1 MKPQLGVAAAAAA
14 CLFAVAGCASGANT
28 TGPGTSGA
36 NGGSSTTFVKKDPLI
51 LGYSVYDQTDPYFIA
66 YAKGVQARAA
76 ERGAEVVI
84 SDSKDSAQIQVTGSS
99 QLISRNISALLITPV
114 QPDSLP
120 ATISAAH
127 AAKIPVLVGDI
138 GATGDYDYFVQ
149 SNNEEGGGQAAE
161 YLCKKFDDGQ
171 PHEIAFIR
179 DDPGHAAGEAR
190 GKGFKDGLAKCPNL
204 KLVSEIP
211 GQTIEAA
218 FKAGQDIFAAN
229 PNVEAIFG
237 FNSNAVQG
245 AVRASET
252 SNKKPTIVGFN
263 GDPIE
268 LDLIEQGKQEATVAQ
283 DPFGQ
288 GQALVDAA
296 LDLLD
301 GKEPKFTDAASKT
314 LEQPTTL
321 VTKENLADFRAK
333 LTQQ

>member
-1 MKPQLGVAAAAAA
+1 MKPKLALAAASAV
-14 CLFAVAGCASGANT
+14 CLFAVAGCASGANPSGT
-28 TGPGTSGA
+28 SSPGT
-36 NGGSSTTFVKKDPLI
+36 NGGAGTQFVKKDPLI

-76 ERGAEVVI
+76 ERGAEVAI

-138 GATGDYDYFVQ
+138 GAKGDYDYFVQ
-149 SNNEEGGGQAAE
+149 SNNLEGGGQAAE
-161 YLCKKFDDGQ
+161 YLCKKFDDGKD
-171 PHEIAFIR
+171 HEIAFIR

-211 GQTIEAA
+211 GQTVEAA
-218 FKAGQDIFAAN
+218 YKAGQDIFAAN

-245 AVRASET
+245 AVRAAET
-252 SNKKPTIVGFN
+252 SNKKPSIVGFN

-301 GKEPKFTDAASKT
+301 GETPKFTDPGTKT

-321 VTKENLADFRAK
+321 VTKENLAEFKAK
-333 LTQQ
+333 LSQQ